1 MASSGSRGK
10 SAAEVEYREIP
21 LSIMRVD
28 VRYEFDVYLRIK
40 EEYHI
45 FAARG
50 ALCSDQHTRLMRE
63 GVNKLYVRA
72 DDWAKI
78 EEYKVSNLS
87 SILTD
92 PGVSAKEKA
101 EVAFST
107 SMKTIREVFE
117 AAEPRTISSVE
128 KNAEEMVKL
137 ILSEDEVMDNLIWIN
152 SHDHFTY
159 QHSVRVGIYA
169 TALLLKLMGTDLTKN
184 QVRKLSTGYFLHDIG
199 MTRIPMQILEK
210 PESLSTFEW
219 KLVRMHPLW
228 GHESLMK
235 TEFLSLEATNIILSH
250 HERHDGSG
258 YPHKKKGD
266 DIPIYARICTIADA
280 FESLTAQRPYRKA
293 HEPFEAL
300 RIMYQEMSQEF
311 DPEIFMA
318 FVKLLG
324 PSA

>member
-1 MASSGSRGK
+1 
-10 SAAEVEYREIP
+10 
-21 LSIMRVD
+21 MRVD
-28 VRYEFDVYLRIK
+28 VRYDFDVYLRIK

-50 ALCSDQHTRLMRE
+50 ALFSDQHTRLMRE

-169 TALLLKLMGTDLTKN
+169 TALSINLFSE
-184 QVRKLSTGYFLHDIG
+184 KLSRNELVSLSAGYFLHDIG
-199 MTRIPMQILEK
+199 MAQVPLRILDTRTPLTPADGGSSGCTPCGLRRLLETGISRRRRR
-210 PESLSTFEW
+210 PLSF
-219 KLVRMHPLW
+219 
-228 GHESLMK
+228 
-235 TEFLSLEATNIILSH
+235 H
-250 HERHDGSG
+250 HERHNGSG
-258 YPHKKKGD
+258 YPFAREGD
-266 DIPIYARICTIADA
+266 GIPVYAKIA
-280 FESLTAQRPYRKA
+280 P
-293 HEPFEAL
+293 
-300 RIMYQEMSQEF
+300 
-311 DPEIFMA
+311 
-318 FVKLLG
+318 
-324 PSA
+324 